1 MPAAYPD
8 WRIEPVGDRC
18 LMVAFPDRV
27 DLDINQAVHALAAR
41 LIARLPE
48 GVTDVVP
55 AFSTLAVH
63 YRPDVRAGAQPTHER
78 LQTLLEALLAEGR
91 PPAGGPARQ
100 IEIPVCYGGE
110 FGPDLEAV
118 GKACGLSPD
127 EVVRRHAASDHVV
140 CMLGFAPGFPY
151 LGGLDPS
158 LAMPRRSSPRVRIPP
173 GTVAIAREQSAIY
186 TLETPGGW
194 NLIGRTA
201 VALFTPLSE
210 PPTLLQPGDRVR
222 FRPVPA
228 EALAQAQARVLP

>member
-1 MPAAYPD
+1 MSVPYPS

-27 DLDINQAVHALAAR
+27 EADINQAVHALAAR
-41 LIARLPE
+41 LLARLPE
-48 GVTDVVP
+48 GVTDLVP
-55 AFSTLAVH
+55 AFSTLGVH
-63 YRPDVRAGAQPTHER
+63 YRPDVRPGAQPVHQR
-78 LQTLLEALLAEGR
+78 LQSVLESLLAEGR
-91 PPAGGPARQ
+91 PPALGPSRQ

-110 FGPDLEAV
+110 FGPDLDEVAS
-118 GKACGLSPD
+118 ACGLSPD
-127 EVVRRHAASDHVV
+127 EVVRRHGASDHVV

-158 LAMPRRSSPRVRIPP
+158 LAMPRRASPRVRIAP

-201 VALFTPLSE
+201 VALFTPQSD

-222 FRPVPA
+222 FRAVSA
-228 EALAQAQARVLP
+228 EALAQAQARVLA